1 MPSQRD
7 ISACVKVSL
16 TKDLEA
22 RDKFK
27 AVKHKQQQKKCV
39 SDGDLWSEIT
49 YGSNQR
55 HEMSDV

>member
-22 RDKFK
+22 HDKFK
-27 AVKHKQQQKKCV
+27 AVKQKQQKTFV
-39 SDGDLWSEIT
+39 SDRDLCT
-49 YGSNQR
+49 NQR
-55 HEMSDV
+55 YEMSDV